1 MPLATSSSAM
11 PFTSSGCRP
20 QNSAICSKVSEVLS
34 TSHTAVA
41 LGMSG
46 FCSAAAM
53 AKKSFLSPG
62 GDPRA
67 SVPSLD
73 RSNVEEEGG
82 FSGGKNVWPVLFP
95 DAARLL
101 LRQLV
106 PVGNALR
113 HQPFAVD
120 LLPQDHEIAGFGQG
134 LGLAG
139 EAGVEAVHADLQ
151 GAVIVDR
158 PDFERAVHQL
168 AAGGEVLGRLDAVAM
183 AFEVREEFRARGL
196 AVLVVHEAEIA
207 GQHRGHGIAVASVED
222 GGEKIGVGLLDGG
235 GHLRRLG

>member
-82 FSGGKNVWPVLFP
+82 FSAEENVWLGLFRP
-95 DAARLL
+95 AFSQQGLGAGE
-101 LRQLV
+101 V
-106 PVGNALR
+106 PVG
-113 HQPFAVD
+113 
-120 LLPQDHEIAGFGQG
+120 LL
-134 LGLAG
+134 
-139 EAGVEAVHADLQ
+139 
-151 GAVIVDR
+151 VIVWRIVRAPFLERGSIGGDGFFEADR
-158 PDFERAVHQL
+158 VVLSL
-168 AAGGEVLGRLDAVAM
+168 AE
-183 AFEVREEFRARGL
+183 
-196 AVLVVHEAEIA
+196 
-207 GQHRGHGIAVASVED
+207 
-222 GGEKIGVGLLDGG
+222 
-235 GHLRRLG
+235 